1 MSNQTLDLS
10 PRIFMIL
17 GSTWNTTLGQPTT
30 MYTVLVFLF
39 REERTFK
46 LKCEYQLK
54 LTFLKVYIL
63 EVSLDL

>member
-17 GSTWNTTLGQPTT
+17 GSTWNTTVGQPTT

-39 REERTFK
+39 WEERTCK
-46 LKCEYQLK
+46 LICEYQLK

-63 EVSLDL
+63 EVSLD